1 MHPINFD
8 SYVTVCPPDCRNH
21 RHTNKKQ
28 LNQQVWQPK
37 CNSRFNLEGP
47 GLLEKKNVMSFSA
60 LFLMFTLTWLTRAL
74 KSPWKSVMSLKSPW
88 IEKLLDILEKSLK
101 FPRKSL
107 NIFESSLNKKNLHL
121 KKDFDVLCERM
132 IESKTIHKFSLVLMK
147 VFSYDFGF
155 TGIVHFPL
163 FEVPLEP
170 YLNEGRYCNKQ
181 IPLQLRILS
190 LYFMLHVIGE
200 KESLQSP
207 LFFSKKFYVNRD
219 SCG

>member
-1 MHPINFD
+1 
-8 SYVTVCPPDCRNH
+8 
-21 RHTNKKQ
+21 
-28 LNQQVWQPK
+28 
-37 CNSRFNLEGP
+37 
-47 GLLEKKNVMSFSA
+47 
-60 LFLMFTLTWLTRAL
+60 MFTLTWFARAL

-155 TGIVHFPL
+155 PGIVHFPL

-181 IPLQLRILS
+181 IPLQLRILKVFTS
-190 LYFMLHVIGE
+190 CFMLLEKRSPWQVLYFFPKNSLWTATHVDDRE
-200 KESLQSP
+200 RERAS
-207 LFFSKKFYVNRD
+207 D
-219 SCG
+219 

>member
-155 TGIVHFPL
+155 PGIVHFPL

>member
-1 MHPINFD
+1 
-8 SYVTVCPPDCRNH
+8 
-21 RHTNKKQ
+21 
-28 LNQQVWQPK
+28 
-37 CNSRFNLEGP
+37 
-47 GLLEKKNVMSFSA
+47 
-60 LFLMFTLTWLTRAL
+60 MFTLTWFARAL

-147 VFSYDFGF
+147 VFSCDFGF
-155 TGIVHFPL
+155 PGIVHFPL

-190 LYFMLHVIGE
+190 LYFMVHVIGE

>member
-8 SYVTVCPPDCRNH
+8 SYVIVRLPNCRNH

-47 GLLEKKNVMSFSA
+47 GLLEKSCLFLA
-60 LFLMFTLTWLTRAL
+60 LFLMFTLTWFARAL

-155 TGIVHFPL
+155 PGIVHFPL

-170 YLNEGRYCNKQ
+170 YLNEGRYWNKQ

>member
-1 MHPINFD
+1 
-8 SYVTVCPPDCRNH
+8 
-21 RHTNKKQ
+21 
-28 LNQQVWQPK
+28 
-37 CNSRFNLEGP
+37 
-47 GLLEKKNVMSFSA
+47 
-60 LFLMFTLTWLTRAL
+60 MFTLTWFARAL

-88 IEKLLDILEKSLK
+88 IEKLLGILEKSLK

-155 TGIVHFPL
+155 PGIVHFPL

-181 IPLQLRILS
+181 IPLQRGILS

>member
-1 MHPINFD
+1 
-8 SYVTVCPPDCRNH
+8 
-21 RHTNKKQ
+21 
-28 LNQQVWQPK
+28 
-37 CNSRFNLEGP
+37 
-47 GLLEKKNVMSFSA
+47 
-60 LFLMFTLTWLTRAL
+60 
-74 KSPWKSVMSLKSPW
+74 
-88 IEKLLDILEKSLK
+88 
-101 FPRKSL
+101 
-107 NIFESSLNKKNLHL
+107 
-121 KKDFDVLCERM
+121 M

-155 TGIVHFPL
+155 PGIAHFPL

-170 YLNEGRYCNKQ
+170 YLNERRYCNKQ

>member
-8 SYVTVCPPDCRNH
+8 SYVIVRLPNCRNH

>member
-8 SYVTVCPPDCRNH
+8 SYVIVRLPNCRNH

-74 KSPWKSVMSLKSPW
+74 KSPW

-101 FPRKSL
+101 FPPKSL
-107 NIFESSLNKKNLHL
+107 NIFESSLNKKNFHL
-121 KKDFDVLCERM
+121 KKED
-132 IESKTIHKFSLVLMK
+132 LM
-147 VFSYDFGF
+147 F
-155 TGIVHFPL
+155 
-163 FEVPLEP
+163 
-170 YLNEGRYCNKQ
+170 CA
-181 IPLQLRILS
+181 
-190 LYFMLHVIGE
+190 
-200 KESLQSP
+200 KE
-207 LFFSKKFYVNRD
+207 
-219 SCG
+219 